1 MSSGVVAVHHRSAG
15 ARTMNN
21 SGRVSSRILASLP
34 LRSWLLSWWTEL
46 VGSSQRLGHG
56 RTLKQLVAEFLAGFT
71 QCQRRVDESPQSRKL
86 LGLQGPTQRSTLE
99 SPGNHPAFMLL
110 SNAPERGGKR
120 RERTDESDEAL
131 MGELPSK

>member
-46 VGSSQRLGHG
+46 VGSSQRL
-56 RTLKQLVAEFLAGFT
+56 VARPRQDFEAVG
-71 QCQRRVDESPQSRKL
+71 RRVPCRVH
-86 LGLQGPTQRSTLE
+86 TVST
-99 SPGNHPAFMLL
+99 P
-110 SNAPERGGKR
+110 R
-120 RERTDESDEAL
+120 
-131 MGELPSK
+131 